1 MKATRTA
8 VPLERL
14 LEQLP
19 ENYTLADRELIQRAY
34 RVAEEAHSEQKRHS
48 GEPYINH
55 CLAVASI
62 LADLRVPPEVVAAGL
77 LHDTVEDTTITLHDI
92 HRDFGKTIAIL
103 VDGVTK
109 LTNLP
114 RVSRDDQHAE
124 NGNGNGSNGSEP
136 SESLPSNIAL
146 GRKQDL
152 VSETLRKTFLAMG
165 DDVRVVLIKLAD
177 RLHNMRTLGFMPEH
191 KRKRIAKETL
201 DIFAPLANRLGIW
214 QIKWELE
221 DLGFRYLNPEKYKEI
236 AEQIQERR
244 PDREVQIE
252 AIKTNLINLLDS
264 HNIKAE
270 ISGRPKHIYS
280 IYKKMTQK
288 GKPFDLV
295 RDVRAVRLIVPDVPS
310 CYAALGVIHTH
321 WRPIPGEFDDYIA
334 APKDNFYQSLHTA
347 VIYDDKRPL
356 EVQIR
361 TAEMHQNA
369 EYGIAAHWRY
379 KEGAHRDKNYE
390 QRINWLRNMMEWRTD
405 VNDAQEFVEGMKTD
419 VFQDRVYVFTPR
431 GDIIDLS
438 AGSTPIDF
446 AYHVH
451 TDIGHRCRGARVNGK
466 LVPLYQDLKT
476 GDQVEILTA
485 KRGGP
490 SRDWLN
496 PNLGLVKTQRARS
509 KIKAWFKKQEDEQN
523 LAQGRATLERELQRL
538 GITNTNFE
546 KMGRELGF
554 KLPEEMFIALGNGD
568 LSVGRVIK
576 ELSET
581 EQTADILEATVPAQQ
596 AKPST
601 DAVEVV
607 GLKGLLSTMARCC
620 NPMPGD
626 QIVGYITRGRGATIH
641 RQDCPNILRR
651 KDTER
656 LLQVDWGK
664 VERTFPV
671 QATVKAYDRQGLM
684 GDISTLLQNEGVN
697 IADVSVNY
705 NRTVADIKLVI
716 EIRDLAQLSR
726 VLTRIESLPNVLEA
740 QRTRPG

>member
-34 RVAEEAHSEQKRHS
+34 RVAEEAHREQKRHS

-77 LHDTVEDTTITLHDI
+77 LHDTVEDTTITLNDI
-92 HRDFGKTIAIL
+92 KRDFGNTIAIL

-124 NGNGNGSNGSEP
+124 NANGSNGNEP
-136 SESLPSNIAL
+136 SDPTLNNVAL

-177 RLHNMRTLGFMPEH
+177 RLHNMRTLGFMPEN

-221 DLGFRYLNPEKYKEI
+221 DLGFRHLNPEKYKEI

-252 AIKTNLINLLDS
+252 AIKTNLIQLLER

-379 KEGAHRDKNYE
+379 KEGSHRDKSYE

-405 VNDAQEFVEGMKTD
+405 VHDAQEFVEGMKTD

-438 AGSTPIDF
+438 AASTPIDF

-466 LVPLYQDLKT
+466 LVPLYQELKT
-476 GDQVEILTA
+476 GDQV
-485 KRGGP
+485 
-490 SRDWLN
+490 
-496 PNLGLVKTQRARS
+496 
-509 KIKAWFKKQEDEQN
+509 
-523 LAQGRATLERELQRL
+523 
-538 GITNTNFE
+538 
-546 KMGRELGF
+546 
-554 KLPEEMFIALGNGD
+554 
-568 LSVGRVIK
+568 
-576 ELSET
+576 
-581 EQTADILEATVPAQQ
+581 
-596 AKPST
+596 
-601 DAVEVV
+601 
-607 GLKGLLSTMARCC
+607 
-620 NPMPGD
+620 
-626 QIVGYITRGRGATIH
+626 
-641 RQDCPNILRR
+641 
-651 KDTER
+651 
-656 LLQVDWGK
+656 
-664 VERTFPV
+664 
-671 QATVKAYDRQGLM
+671 
-684 GDISTLLQNEGVN
+684 
-697 IADVSVNY
+697 
-705 NRTVADIKLVI
+705 
-716 EIRDLAQLSR
+716 
-726 VLTRIESLPNVLEA
+726 
-740 QRTRPG
+740 

>member
-77 LHDTVEDTTITLHDI
+77 LHDTVEDTAITLSDLR
-92 HRDFGKTIAIL
+92 RDFGNAIAVL

-124 NGNGNGSNGSEP
+124 NGNGNGSNGSEL
-136 SESLPSNIAL
+136 SEALPSNIAL

-221 DLGFRYLNPEKYKEI
+221 DLGFRYLNPDKYKEI

-252 AIKTNLINLLDS
+252 AIKTNLVNLLDS

-379 KEGAHRDKNYE
+379 KEGAHRDKSYE

-438 AGSTPIDF
+438 AASTPIDF

-466 LVPLYQDLKT
+466 LVPLYQELKT

-546 KMGRELGF
+546 KMARELGF
-554 KLPEEMFIALGNGD
+554 KVPEEMFIALGNGD

-576 ELSET
+576 ELSEI